1 MFDMATLCPV
11 SEMSECVS
19 LHCHHMSHAAAV
31 PAQCAGRVRGVVVTR
46 GRSGGSVSRDL
57 QHCSHR

>member
-1 MFDMATLCPV
+1 MFDLATLCPV
-11 SEMSECVS
+11 SECVS

-31 PAQCAGRVRGVVVTR
+31 PAQCAGRVQVVVVTR